1 MSLSQHLVRQHRRL
15 DALAELLIDERQA
28 LVTGQVEGK
37 WLNDIATRK
46 QALLEE
52 LDRLESQR
60 RSAQGALGYADGPA
74 GAERAAR
81 EAGCLDAWHAMR
93 EQAEHVRRLNELN
106 GSLLQIRLSH
116 NQRTL
121 NFLHEAAGQSLYG
134 PDGQSHRRGLAGI
147 DSRA

>member
-1 MSLSQHLVRQHRRL
+1 MSLDQHLARQHRRL
-15 DALAELLIDERQA
+15 EALATLLTDERQA
-28 LVTGQVEGK
+28 LATGQVDGK
-37 WLNDIATRK
+37 RLNDIASHK

-52 LDRLESQR
+52 LERLETQR
-60 RSAQGALGYADGPA
+60 RSAQRALGYADHHA
-74 GAERAAR
+74 GAEQAAQD
-81 EAGCLDAWHAMR
+81 AGCLDAWHAMR
-93 EQAEHVRRLNELN
+93 EQAEQVRHLNELN
-106 GSLLQIRLSH
+106 GTLLQIRLSH